1 MGLIRI
7 GKFRAFQGGPNPLHK
22 RRKRREMGKG
32 VERQRQAVFIGSG
45 FQ

>member
-22 RRKRREMGKG
+22 RPKRREMGKG
-32 VERQRQAVFIGSG
+32 VERQGEIVFPNSWV
-45 FQ
+45 